1 MYRINTAIF
10 KEPVMAKIH
19 EEVIVITVS
28 KLVKNDESPGALL
41 TEDIGSALEQ
51 VAQELL
57 GSDVVVEVNK
67 A

>member
-1 MYRINTAIF
+1 
-10 KEPVMAKIH
+10 MAKVH

-28 KLVKNDESPGALL
+28 KLVKNDDNPSAML
-41 TEDIGSALEQ
+41 TADISMALEQ

-57 GSDVVVEVNK
+57 GNDVVVEVNK

>member
-1 MYRINTAIF
+1 MARIQ
-10 KEPVMAKIH
+10 

-28 KLVKNDESPGALL
+28 KLHKNTPDGTTTDA
-41 TEDIGSALEQ
+41 DIVSATTLAALED

-57 GSDVVVEVNK
+57 GNDVVVEINK

>member
-1 MYRINTAIF
+1 MPN
-10 KEPVMAKIH
+10 MAKIH

-28 KLVKNDESPGALL
+28 KLVKNDENPGSLL
-41 TEDIGSALEQ
+41 TEDIGTALEQ

-57 GSDVVVEVNK
+57 GTDVVVEITR